1 MPTLTK
7 DTTKDIINKLRD
19 DNNYYGDL
27 GRQYISNSDIK
38 NLLKNPKKFR
48 EQQDDNKNFALGRY
62 FHQSMLEPEK
72 AKDFPHIDV
81 ATRNNKA
88 YREICESLK
97 KSVILLTKEKK
108 EIDVMVQTMKS
119 NIKFFDEIYAE
130 GNKFEVPAIGKIM
143 GVDFKGKADIECENY
158 LIDLK
163 TTSDVHGF
171 RFSANNYGYDT
182 QAYIYQV
189 LFGKPLIFFTID
201 KTSLLMGKHIP
212 SEQMIERGK
221 EKVLKAIQMYE
232 RFYGENAEEDV
243 DQYFIEEILQ

>member
-1 MPTLTK
+1 MPKQSHTQEEILA
-7 DTTKDIINKLRD
+7 KLKE
-19 DNNYYGDL
+19 DNHYYGEF
-27 GRQYISNSDIK
+27 GKKFVSNSDIK
-38 NLLKNPKKFR
+38 TLLKNPRKFKFP
-48 EQQDDNKNFALGRY
+48 QDDTKNFAVGRY
-62 FHQSMLEPEK
+62 FHQSILEPEK

-189 LFGKPLIFFTID
+189 LFGKPLIFYTID
-201 KTSLLMGKHIP
+201 KTTMLMGKHIP
-212 SEQMIERGK
+212 SPAMVERGK
-221 EKVLKAIQMYE
+221 EKVLKAIQIYE
-232 RFYGENAEEDV
+232 KFYGENATEDV
-243 DQYFIEEILQ
+243 DQYFVEEVLP